1 MAKNALCRIKMGFLR
16 VNDQSFLVLIIR
28 EAGFVLPTVNA
39 TFASEFLKV
48 KRLIINP
55 KTWQILV
62 K

>member
-28 EAGFVLPTVNA
+28 EPGFVLPTVNA

-48 KRLIINP
+48 KRLNN
-55 KTWQILV
+55 
-62 K
+62 